1 MNNVQSMKMKA
12 LSNLDSV
19 EKIIVAEQ
27 LLRK

>member
-1 MNNVQSMKMKA
+1 MKMKA